1 MKFSY
6 KKQILE
12 HHLDTFGHVNNA
24 VYLELYE
31 EARWEFITKAGFGL
45 KKVQETQIGPV
56 ILEINVTFKS
66 ELKNREEIIIESE
79 FGGMKNS
86 LISTV
91 KQRMVKADG
100 TMASEIS
107 LSIGIFD
114 MKTRKLQKPSKE
126 WLHALGSIE

>member
-31 EARWEFITKAGFGL
+31 EARWAFVTDAGFGL
-45 KKVQETQIGPV
+45 EQVQKTQIGPV
-56 ILEINVTFKS
+56 ILEINVTFKA
-66 ELKNREEIIIESE
+66 ELTNREEITIESE

-91 KQRMVKADG
+91 KQRMVKNDG
-100 TMASEIS
+100 TVASEIS
-107 LSIGIFD
+107 LAIGIFD
-114 MKTRKLQKPSKE
+114 MKTRKLQKPSEE
-126 WLHALGSIE
+126 WLQALGAH